1 MEQRSRIWFNARKGM
16 ITASRLRDIT
26 AAKGFGL
33 TAYSYLDEILAD
45 LWVEES
51 EESYVNED
59 MQRGIDLEPIAIER
73 YEYETLQKVEPCG
86 FIKYNDYF
94 GGSPDGMVGSHGLI
108 EVKCKNNKNHAK
120 VLRTG
125 KVPEEHLDQIYGCLL
140 ATDRQWCD
148 FISYNKNFTFDKQ
161 IKIIRVE
168 WDSEYIQ
175 FLIERIN
182 EFSKIII
189 KHR

>member
-1 MEQRSRIWFNARKGM
+1 MEQRSNEWFNARKGM
-16 ITASRLRDIT
+16 ITASRLEDIT

-45 LWVEES
+45 LWSESS
-51 EESYVNED
+51 EEGYVNED

-73 YEYETLQKVEPCG
+73 YEYETLNKAEPCG

-94 GGSPDGMVGSHGLI
+94 GGSPDGMIGTAGLI
-108 EVKCKNNKNHAK
+108 EIKCKNNKNHAHII
-120 VLRTG
+120 RTN
-125 KVPEEHLDQIYGCLL
+125 KVPKDHIDQIQGCLL
-140 ATDRQWCD
+140 ATGRQWCD

-168 WDSEYIQ
+168 RDNEYIK

-182 EFSKIII
+182 EFSKLII
-189 KHR
+189 KHK